1 MEVNNI
7 ALLNNPIEYSAKKPI
22 VWYQLVKLMK
32 QADSRVKIHTPYI
45 ICNDYMYDGLKSVC
59 DSVDDVT
66 LMTNSVGNNGN
77 PFGSA
82 DYSVNKQK
90 ILNTGLKIWEYE
102 GGYSYHGKSILI
114 DDDISIVGS
123 FNIDMR
129 SAYLDTE
136 LMLVIDSREINQM
149 LEAAMDS
156 YEHSARLANADGSYS
171 NPYNVSPVKLTP
183 KRKTRMKLIR
193 SFLLWTRYLF

>member
-102 GGYSYHGKSILI
+102 GGYSYHGKSI
-114 DDDISIVGS
+114 
-123 FNIDMR
+123 
-129 SAYLDTE
+129 
-136 LMLVIDSREINQM
+136 
-149 LEAAMDS
+149 
-156 YEHSARLANADGSYS
+156 
-171 NPYNVSPVKLTP
+171 
-183 KRKTRMKLIR
+183 
-193 SFLLWTRYLF
+193 